1 MTTVL
6 SPEDSLAARPTEFGP
21 ASGDGP
27 TDQNGGQAK
36 KPGVLAAF
44 WFWFTLGW
52 MSFGGAGTQVSM
64 MYEEFV
70 EKRRWISPHRFTH
83 ALSYCMILPGPE
95 AQQLSIYL
103 GWLMHGPL
111 AGIIAGLL
119 FLIPPFLIMTAFGGL
134 YVLYGQIPELQALLY
149 GLKPAI
155 LAIVLSA
162 CIRLGQRVLVG
173 KLWWAVMLI
182 SVALL
187 QLGASFITVILAAG
201 LLGWIAYLFASRP
214 ITGLPTT
221 LTRHTVAH
229 QPPAGQRYRLA
240 RQLSGQRRHDEVMS
254 TSYIIDDDSPRHARA
269 ELDASRILAVLGIG
283 IALWLLAYGALVAY
297 APALL
302 AELAA
307 FFSRVALV
315 SFGSSYAILPYL
327 FDTMVDTRQWVS
339 TGQIIDGLAISEITP
354 GPLTMIST
362 FLGYLASAQHP
373 DLTQFPISIAGL
385 MGAIVVT
392 FFLFLPSFIFVLAG
406 APWVEAT
413 RRIPSLIAPLTAIS
427 AASVALIFD
436 LALIFAKFILWPTPT
451 GDWGSFRT
459 LDLVAGLISAL
470 AIVLM
475 LQFRMGMVITML
487 ICISLGVVASALG
500 LP

>member
-1 MTTVL
+1 ML

-27 TDQNGGQAK
+27 TDQNGGQVK

-173 KLWWAVMLI
+173 KLWWAVMLM

-201 LLGWIAYLFASRP
+201 LLGWAAYLFASRP

-229 QPPAGQRYRLA
+229 QPPTGQRYRLA

-254 TSYIIDDDSPRHARA
+254 TSYIIDDNSPRHARA
-269 ELDASRILAVLGIG
+269 ELDAGRILAVLGIG
-283 IALWLLAYGALVAY
+283 IALWLLAYGALVTY
-297 APALL
+297 APPLL
-302 AELAA
+302 AELAS

-315 SFGSSYAILPYL
+315 SFGSSYAVLPYL

-385 MGAIVVT
+385 MGATVVT

-406 APWVEAT
+406 AP
-413 RRIPSLIAPLTAIS
+413 
-427 AASVALIFD
+427 
-436 LALIFAKFILWPTPT
+436 
-451 GDWGSFRT
+451 
-459 LDLVAGLISAL
+459 
-470 AIVLM
+470 
-475 LQFRMGMVITML
+475 
-487 ICISLGVVASALG
+487 
-500 LP
+500 

>member
-1 MTTVL
+1 MTAGVSSEDRL
-6 SPEDSLAARPTEFGP
+6 ASNPAEFPPARGDSPKDREA
-21 ASGDGP
+21 
-27 TDQNGGQAK
+27 GQTP

-44 WFWFTLGW
+44 WFWFALGW

-111 AGIIAGLL
+111 AGIVAGLL
-119 FLIPPFLIMTAFGGL
+119 FLIPSFLIMTAFGGL

-173 KLWWAVMLI
+173 KLWWAVMLT
-182 SVALL
+182 SMVLL
-187 QLGASFITVILAAG
+187 QFGASFITVILAAG
-201 LLGWIAYLFASRP
+201 LLGWIAHLFASRP
-214 ITGLPTT
+214 IAGLPES
-221 LTRHTVAH
+221 LTRHTIAS
-229 QPPAGQRYRLA
+229 QPPIGQRYRLA
-240 RQLSGQRRHDEVMS
+240 RRLSDEKLQGRAINAG
-254 TSYIIDDDSPRHARA
+254 YILDDGSPRHARSD
-269 ELDASRILAVLGIG
+269 LDAGRIFTVLGIG
-283 IALWLLAYGALVAY
+283 LTLWLLAYGALVAY
-297 APALL
+297 APPLL

-307 FFSRVALV
+307 FFSQVALV
-315 SFGSSYAILPYL
+315 SFGSSYAVLPYL
-327 FDTMVDTRQWVS
+327 FDNMVDARQWVS
-339 TGQIIDGLAISEITP
+339 TGQLIDGLAISEITP
-354 GPLTMIST
+354 GPLAMIGT
-362 FLGYLASAQHP
+362 FLGYIASAQHP
-373 DLTQFPISIAGL
+373 DLTQFPITVAGL
-385 MGAIVVT
+385 MGAFVVT
-392 FFLFLPSFIFVLAG
+392 VFLFMPSFVFVLAG

-413 RRIPSLIAPLTAIS
+413 RRIPALIAPLTAIS

>member
-27 TDQNGGQAK
+27 RDQNGGQVK

-201 LLGWIAYLFASRP
+201 LLGWAAYLFASRP
-214 ITGLPTT
+214 ITGLPES
-221 LTRHTVAH
+221 LTRHTEAS
-229 QPPAGQRYRLA
+229 PTPIGQRYRLA
-240 RQLSGQRRHDEVMS
+240 RRLSEKRMQEV
-254 TSYIIDDDSPRHARA
+254 TAGKRYIIDDDSPRFVKG
-269 ELDASRILAVLGIG
+269 ELDSGRIFLVLGVG
-283 IALWLLAYGALVAY
+283 IALWLLLYGALVAY
-297 APALL
+297 GPRLL
-302 AELAA
+302 AELAS
-307 FFSRVALV
+307 FFSRVSLV
-315 SFGSSYAILPYL
+315 SFGSSYAVLPYL
-327 FDTMVDTRQWVS
+327 FDTMVDARQWVS

-354 GPLTMIST
+354 GPLAMMGT
-362 FLGYLASAQHP
+362 FLGYIASAQHP
-373 DLTQFPISIAGL
+373 DLTQFPITIAGL
-385 MGAIVVT
+385 MGAVVVT
-392 FFLFLPSFIFVLAG
+392 VFLFLPSFVFVLAG

-413 RRIPSLIAPLTAIS
+413 RRIPALVAPLTAIS